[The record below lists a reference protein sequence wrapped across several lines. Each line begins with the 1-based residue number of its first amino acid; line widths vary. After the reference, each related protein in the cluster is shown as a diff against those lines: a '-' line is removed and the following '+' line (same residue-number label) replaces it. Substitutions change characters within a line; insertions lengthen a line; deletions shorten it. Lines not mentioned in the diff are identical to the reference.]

1 MAFGFTQTML
11 HLPQPSAK
19 LQSKGLLMLSTAFTR
34 SFSVLASVG
43 LANIRTMSSTP
54 ASFTAMLIEDAGNKK
69 TKSSLQTLKVED
81 LPPYDVLVKVEYSTL
96 NYKDGLAIAGKG
108 RICRRLP
115 MVGGIDLA
123 GTVVSNES
131 SDSGFKEGDRV
142 VVNGFGM
149 SETEWGGYSGYAK
162 LKPEW
167 LVNVPEAF
175 SLEQAMGI
183 GTAGYTS
190 MLCVNAI
197 RDHGVTP
204 DDGPILVTGASGGV
218 GSVAVHLLSKLGYQV
233 HASSGRP
240 STHEYLKSL
249 GATAIIDRKDLDRDS
264 KPLEKEVWAGS
275 VDTVGSKTLA
285 SVIAQTKYGG
295 VVTACGLVGGMDLPS
310 SVAPFILRGVALQGI
325 DSVMAP
331 REKRERAWKDLA
343 ELLDPSVMKDIYKVE
358 PMSELPK
365 LAEDIVAG
373 QIQGRVVIKVD

>member
-1 MAFGFTQTML
+1 
-11 HLPQPSAK
+11 
-19 LQSKGLLMLSTAFTR
+19 MLSTLSQR
-34 SFSVLASVG
+34 LSSVLAATS
-43 LANIRTMSSTP
+43 LMNLRSMSSTP
-54 ASFTAMLIEDAGNKK
+54 SSFTAMMIEDAGNRK
-69 TKSSLQTLKVED
+69 TTSSLQTLSVED
-81 LPPYDVLVKVEYSTL
+81 LPAYDVLVKVAYSTL

-108 RICRRLP
+108 RICRKLP

-123 GTVVSNES
+123 GIVVSNGS
-131 SDSGFKEGDRV
+131 SDSPFKEGDRV
-142 VVNGFGM
+142 LVNGFGL

-167 LVNVPEAF
+167 LVHVPDAF

-197 RDHGVTP
+197 RDHMITP
-204 DDGPILVTGASGGV
+204 NDGPILVTGASGGV
-218 GSVAVHLLSKLGYQV
+218 GSVAVHLLAKLGYEV

-249 GATAIIDRKDLDRDS
+249 GATTIIDRKDLDRDC
-264 KPLEKEVWAGS
+264 KALEKELWAGS

-295 VVTACGLVGGMDLPS
+295 VVTACGLVGGMDLPA
-310 SVAPFILRGVALQGI
+310 SVAPFILRGVGLQGI

-331 REKRERAWKDLA
+331 RDKRERAWKDLA
-343 ELLDPSVMKDIYKVE
+343 ELMDLNVMKDIYRVE
-358 PMSELPK
+358 PMSNLPK

-373 QIQGRVVIKVD
+373 QIQGRVVIKVE